1 MKIIDKV
8 FGSYQNEPVMEYTL
22 VNDSGMSV
30 SCLNYGC
37 IITKIMVPDRNGT
50 IENVVLGFENLEDYI
65 DLAPYFGSVV
75 GRVAGRIS
83 NSQFELDGEVYRV
96 TPNEDPNHLHGGK
109 KGFNCVIWKTES
121 METENAVG
129 IKFFYRSLDGEE
141 GYPGNL
147 DTTIL
152 YLLNNQNELSISYE
166 GVSDQKTIVNLTNHS
181 YFNLSGNL
189 KRDCSEHILQLESNR
204 FLELGSDLIPTGK
217 MLESN
222 NTPFD
227 FKHGRLLKTGMKSS
241 HPQNVLAG
249 NGYDHPLLFT
259 KKGENTVALSE
270 KESGRTLLVT
280 TDQPCVV
287 LYTANQLE
295 GPFSIAGVRAR
306 DYLGVCLET
315 QGLPDAINQPNF
327 PSIVLNPED
336 VYYAT
341 TKYRFF
347 SNTIG
352 V

>member
-1 MKIIDKV
+1 MKIIDRQ
-8 FGSYQNEPVMEYTL
+8 FGRYNDEPVIEYTL
-22 VNDSGMSV
+22 VNNSGMSV

-37 IITKIMVPDRNGT
+37 IITKILVPDRNGN
-50 IENVVLGFENLEDYI
+50 IENVVLGFEQFEDYV
-65 DLAPYFGSVV
+65 DLSPYFGSVV
-75 GRVAGRIS
+75 GRVAGRINRAS
-83 NSQFELDGEVYRV
+83 FELDGEVYQL

-109 KGFNCVIWKTES
+109 KGFNSVIWKTETI
-121 METENAVG
+121 EAENAIG
-129 IKFFYRSLDGEE
+129 LKFFYHSPNGEE

-147 DTTIL
+147 DTTIT
-152 YLLNNQNELSISYE
+152 YYLNNHNELSITYE
-166 GVSDQKTIVNLTNHS
+166 ARTDQKTIVNLTNHS

-189 KRDCSEHILQLESNR
+189 KRDCTEHILQLESER
-204 FLELGSDLIPTGK
+204 FLELGSDLIPTGR
-217 MLESN
+217 MIEAY

-227 FKHGRLLKTGMKSS
+227 FNHGRLLNSGMKSS

-259 KKGENTVALSE
+259 KKGENTVMLSE

-287 LYTANQLE
+287 LYTGNKLE
-295 GPFSIAGVRAR
+295 GPYSIYGVRAR
-306 DYLGVCLET
+306 NHLGVCLET
-315 QGLPDAINQPNF
+315 QGLPDAINHPDF
-327 PSIVLNPED
+327 PSIVLTPEE
-336 VYYAT
+336 VYSAT

>member
-1 MKIIDKV
+1 MKIIEKL
-8 FGSYQNEPVMEYTL
+8 FGRFHDESVIEYTL
-22 VNDSGMSV
+22 VNDAGMSV

-37 IITKIMVPDRNGT
+37 IITKIMVPDRNG
-50 IENVVLGFENLEDYI
+50 IVENVVLGFDKFEDYL
-65 DLAPYFGSVV
+65 DLSPYFGSVV
-75 GRVAGRIS
+75 GRVAGRI
-83 NSQFELDGEVYRV
+83 NHAEFELDGEVYRL

-109 KGFNCVIWKTES
+109 KGFNSVIW
-121 METENAVG
+121 ETETIEGENAIG
-129 IKFFYRSLDGEE
+129 LKFFYLSPNGEE

-147 DTTIL
+147 DTTIT

-166 GVSDQKTIVNLTNHS
+166 ARTDQKTIVNLTNHS
-181 YFNLSGNL
+181 YFNLSGNI
-189 KRDCSEHILQLESNR
+189 KRDCSEHILQLESDR

-217 MLESN
+217 RIDST

-227 FKHGRLLKTGMKSS
+227 FKHGRLLKAGMKSS
-241 HPQNVLAG
+241 YPQNVLAG

-259 KKGENTVALSE
+259 KKGENTVVLSE

-295 GPFSIAGVRAR
+295 GPFSISGVRAR
-306 DYLGVCLET
+306 NYLGVCLET
-315 QGLPDAINQPNF
+315 QGLPDAINQPDF
-327 PSIVLNPED
+327 PSIVLNPEE
-336 VYYAT
+336 VYKAKT
-341 TKYRFF
+341 NYRFF